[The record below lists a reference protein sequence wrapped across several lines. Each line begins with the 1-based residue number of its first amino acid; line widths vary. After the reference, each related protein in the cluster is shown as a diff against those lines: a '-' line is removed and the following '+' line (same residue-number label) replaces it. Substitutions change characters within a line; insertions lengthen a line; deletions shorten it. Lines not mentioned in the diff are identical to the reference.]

1 MIVNTW
7 PVKIYGSSTGRAP
20 IHVNKINV
28 FTNTHIIIL
37 FTGYIEFLWNFL
49 FIENG
54 NVNNI
59 KIDIIRAITP
69 PNFLGIDRRIAYANK
84 KYHSGW
90 MWMGVTIGFAGEKF
104 SGSIVKNGFKLIHVV
119 KINMVITIPRMSLIE
134 KYGWNGILSILF
146 FIPKGFDDP
155 VSCRK
160 IKWVKIITV
169 KMNGKIKWNE
179 KNRLRVGLSTAK
191 PPHIHFTNI
200 SPIYGIAEIKFVIT
214 VAPQNDICPQGS
226 T

>member
-1 MIVNTW
+1 MFI
-7 PVKIYGSSTGRAP
+7 
-20 IHVNKINV
+20 
-28 FTNTHIIIL
+28 
-37 FTGYIEFLWNFL
+37 GYIEFLWNFL

-54 NVNNI
+54 KVNNI
-59 KIDIIRAITP
+59 KIDIINATTP

-90 MWMGVTIGFAGEKF
+90 IWIGVTMGFAGEKF

-119 KINMVITIPRMSLIE
+119 NINIVITTPNMSLIE

-160 IKWVKIITV
+160 IKCVIIITV
-169 KMNGKIKWNE
+169 KIKGKIKWNE
-179 KNRLRVGLSTAK
+179 KNRFSVGLSTAK
-191 PPHIHFTNI
+191 PPHIHFTNM
-200 SPIYGIAEIKFVIT
+200 SPI
-214 VAPQNDICPQGS
+214 
-226 T
+226 